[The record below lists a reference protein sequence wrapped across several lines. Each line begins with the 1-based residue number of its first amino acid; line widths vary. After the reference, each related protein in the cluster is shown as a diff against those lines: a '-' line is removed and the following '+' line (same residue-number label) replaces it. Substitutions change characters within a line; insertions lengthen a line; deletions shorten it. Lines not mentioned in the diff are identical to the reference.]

1 MRIETP
7 GPVRKPLPLTPLV
20 DVVFLLLMFF
30 MLSST
35 FTKFGN
41 MDLDRSAVSA
51 AGGEISQLPSGKAP
65 GVIIQVSLG
74 PQLRINGVS
83 IAVEAAA
90 AELDSYYTKGVRSGA
105 IVLMPSAKV
114 QDLVTVLEQVRGSK
128 LRSLSVV
135 R

>member
-35 FTKFGN
+35 FTRFGN
-41 MDLDRSAVSA
+41 MDIDRSAKPA
-51 AGGEISQLPSGKAP
+51 AGAAISQLPAGKAP
-65 GVIIQVSLG
+65 GVIIRVSRG
-74 PQLRINGVS
+74 AQLRINGVS
-83 IAVEAAA
+83 IAIETAS
-90 AELDSYYTKGVRSGA
+90 AELDGYYAKGVRSGA

-128 LRSLSVV
+128 LQSISVV
-135 R
+135 K